1 MIEKVPIHP
10 HRVRKVPKQFSW
22 LDQRLVRDRYI
33 DHCTHEAAALYLF
46 LVTVADGEGLSYYS
60 DSSIMKRLSMGEMDL
75 REARESL
82 IGLQLIAYA
91 KPLYQVLPL
100 EPEVRVNTPRT
111 GPPMDRSIPIGEVF
125 KKIAGVLS

>member
-1 MIEKVPIHP
+1 MIEKVPIHS

-22 LDQRLVRDRYI
+22 LDHRLVRDRYI
-33 DHCTHEAAALYLF
+33 DHCTHQAAALYLF

-60 DSSIMKRLSMGEMDL
+60 DSSVMKRLSMNETGL
-75 REARESL
+75 CEARENL
-82 IGLQLIAYA
+82 IGLQLIAYV

-100 EPEVRVNTPRT
+100 DPEVQAETRPT
-111 GPPMDRSIPIGEVF
+111 GPPVDRPVPIGQVF

>member
-10 HRVRKVPKQFSW
+10 QRVRKVPEQFSW
-22 LDQRLVRDRYI
+22 LDHRLVRDRYI
-33 DHCTHEAAALYLF
+33 DHCTHQAAALYLF

-60 DSSIMKRLSMGEMDL
+60 DPSVMKRLSMSETDL

-100 EPEVRVNTPRT
+100 DPEVQVNTPRT
-111 GPPMDRSIPIGEVF
+111 GPPMDRPVPIGQVF